1 MLLIDLAH
9 QTAEKK
15 SATRRSESVKK
26 RLNQKIIQRILK
38 VSGHFCRVNEDRQF
52 TADET
57 GEQGKERQR
66 QAHQGSG
73 QRAHYTQ
80 VPRGPVYNETEKK
93 QNTEEWQFNMLSTPL
108 KLPTEKKRKKNKIRD
123 QQW

>member
-38 VSGHFCRVNEDRQF
+38 VSGHFCRVNDDRQL

-73 QRAHYTQ
+73 QRAHIHRCQEDLYTMRRRRNRTQ
-80 VPRGPVYNETEKK
+80 KNGS
-93 QNTEEWQFNMLSTPL
+93 STCYRPH
-108 KLPTEKKRKKNKIRD
+108 
-123 QQW
+123 